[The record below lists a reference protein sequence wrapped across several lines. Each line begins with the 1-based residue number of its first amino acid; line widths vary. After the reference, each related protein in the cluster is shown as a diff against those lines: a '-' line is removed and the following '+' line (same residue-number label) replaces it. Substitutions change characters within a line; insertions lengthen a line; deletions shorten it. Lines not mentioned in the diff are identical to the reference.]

1 MHTVVNHLPIKPD
14 ADWQRIAELF
24 GAFADGV
31 KAKYP
36 GMVVA
41 LLHKASDA
49 EAVFVGVYSD
59 PETMQDVSA
68 NVAGPWFAENIRPY
82 LAGPANRTACVSI
95 AGWVR

>member
-14 ADWQRIAELF
+14 ADWAKIASLF
-24 GAFADGV
+24 GGFAEGI

-41 LLHKASDA
+41 VLNKASDA
-49 EAVFVGVYSD
+49 EAIFVGVFTD
-59 PETMQDVSA
+59 PATRDEVS
-68 NVAGPWFAENIRPY
+68 NVVAAPWFAENIRPF
-82 LAGPANRTACVSI
+82 LAGPPNRTVSDVI